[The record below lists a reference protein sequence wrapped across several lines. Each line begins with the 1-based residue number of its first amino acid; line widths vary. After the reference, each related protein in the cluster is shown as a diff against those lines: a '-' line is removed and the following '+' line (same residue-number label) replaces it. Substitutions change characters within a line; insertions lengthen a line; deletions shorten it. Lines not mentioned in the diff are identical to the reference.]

1 MAVATL
7 VRHQDAAREL
17 LLEPLSVE
25 EFRIPVTEMDLNA
38 QVRAI
43 DAMFVP
49 IRLETQGLAR
59 PLAMWDLP
67 PVMRIQRQL
76 TSVLHPVLVV
86 DSQTI
91 RIRLQGRP
99 AVRFLDR
106 LALIIAVLHVD
117 PLVNL
122 FEPYSQSG
130 TSCFEK
136 FKVDHIL
143 SRPILIATRFDFYKL
158 NRPL

>member
-7 VRHQDAAREL
+7 VQHQDVAREL
-17 LLEPLSVE
+17 LLEHLSVE

-43 DAMFVP
+43 DAMSVP

-59 PLAMWDLP
+59 PLAMWGLL

-76 TSVLHPVLVV
+76 TSVPHPVLVV

-99 AVRFLDR
+99 AVRFRVR
-106 LALIIAVLHVD
+106 LARPTVVLHVD
-117 PLVNL
+117 PLANL
-122 FEPYSQSG
+122 FEPYSQTGMSL
-130 TSCFEK
+130 FEK
-136 FKVDHIL
+136 FQIGFVL
-143 SRPILIATRFDFYKL
+143 SCFVTSPFDCSVI
-158 NRPL
+158 

>member
-17 LLEPLSVE
+17 LLEHLSVE

-59 PLAMWDLP
+59 PLAMWDLL

-99 AVRFLDR
+99 AVRFQVLLVRPTVALLVDR
-106 LALIIAVLHVD
+106 LA
-117 PLVNL
+117 NL
-122 FEPYSQSG
+122 FEPYSQAG

-143 SRPILIATRFDFYKL
+143 SRPVLIAMGLDFYKL
-158 NRPL
+158 NRTL